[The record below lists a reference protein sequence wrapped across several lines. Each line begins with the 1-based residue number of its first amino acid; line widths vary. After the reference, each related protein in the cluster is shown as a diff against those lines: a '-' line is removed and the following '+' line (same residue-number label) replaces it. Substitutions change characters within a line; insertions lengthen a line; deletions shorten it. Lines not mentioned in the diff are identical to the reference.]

1 MLLTNA
7 RAYTLA
13 SNSIGPVVDT
23 LVVRDHQIAFAGRRA
38 DVNPAVGEAVLD
50 LRGPAIVPGLVDA
63 HAHLTGAAAW
73 SREDEG
79 EADCFAS
86 LSAHHSR
93 ASGRRTDSGHQQ
105 VFLNDAC

>member
-73 SREDEG
+73 SREG
-79 EADCFAS
+79 
-86 LSAHHSR
+86 AHHSR